1 MTSPHDTRSER
12 RLLWLLAAVE
22 LTLLLDFMILM
33 PLGPELMGGLRIS
46 PAQFGGLVSSY
57 TLASAACGVSGGVW
71 LDKLDRKR
79 TLLGLYAVFVV
90 STLACGAAPNFL
102 ALLGARI
109 LAGCAAGL
117 TWAVIMA
124 TVVDVVPPERRGS
137 AMGIIMTSYAL
148 AAVAGVPFGLMLAG
162 YFGWPAP
169 FFALTAAAGVLWAL
183 AARLVPRTPTTD
195 ESPSQKSTPGM
206 AALFSRQNTLGWAL
220 TFCVVFAGFLLIP
233 YLGTFMV
240 ENLGVSQK
248 ELGWVYLCGGV
259 ATFFTQRGIGSLVDR
274 FGPKVLLAVLLPAT
288 VVPHLLFTHLS
299 SVSLVTVLCAFVLF
313 MTLTS
318 GRIIPTMT
326 LVTEHVAPRL
336 RGRYMAVNTAAAD
349 GASGLAAWTSGLL
362 LAEGSDGR
370 LLGFERSGLLAVLV
384 TALALC
390 VLWLFAR
397 SGTPEA
403 DAAASDAL
411 GEAAP

>member
-1 MTSPHDTRSER
+1 MTLSNDIRSER

-57 TLASAACGVSGGVW
+57 TLASAVCGVSGALW

-79 TLLGLYAVFVV
+79 TLLGLYAVFIV
-90 STLACGAAPNFL
+90 STLACGAAPSFL

-117 TWAVIMA
+117 TWAILMA

-137 AMGIIMTSYAL
+137 AMGIIMTSYAV
-148 AAVAGVPFGLMLAG
+148 AAVAGVPLGLTLAG
-162 YFGWPAP
+162 YLGWRAP
-169 FFALTAAAGVLWAL
+169 FVAIAATAGLLWAL
-183 AARLVPRTPTTD
+183 ATRLVPRPATTED
-195 ESPSQKSTPGM
+195 GPSKERAPRVT
-206 AALFSRQNTLGWAL
+206 ALFSRQSIVGWTL

-240 ENLGVSQK
+240 SNLGVTQK

-259 ATFFTQRGIGSLVDR
+259 ATFFTQRCIGSLVDR

-288 VVPHLLFTHLS
+288 VVPHLLFTRLS
-299 SVSLVTVLCAFVLF
+299 NVGLTTVVGAFVLF

-362 LAEGSDGR
+362 LAESSDGR
-370 LLGFERSGLLAVLV
+370 LLGFERAGLLAVLV
-384 TALALC
+384 TALSLG
-390 VLWLFAR
+390 VLWLFTR
-397 SGTPEA
+397 SGTREA
-403 DAAASDAL
+403 DASVGDPL